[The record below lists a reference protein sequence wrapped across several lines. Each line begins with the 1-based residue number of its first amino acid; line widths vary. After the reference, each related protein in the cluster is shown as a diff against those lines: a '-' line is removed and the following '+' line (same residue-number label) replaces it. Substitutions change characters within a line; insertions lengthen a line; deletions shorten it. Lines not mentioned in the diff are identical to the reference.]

1 MKRSLLIIFT
11 LSACIFSAEAAQ
23 TRYFFREPGAIKI
36 SMDEPATG
44 CRMNGQMVH
53 PIEKPAAKVLWFT
66 ERECGTRKQA
76 VSFITDEIDA
86 PDNVIHKGHKI
97 HFMPAQVEIVG
108 GGRI

>member
-11 LSACIFSAEAAQ
+11 LSASIASADAAQ
-23 TRYFFREPGAIKI
+23 TRYFFREPGAIQI

-44 CRMNGQMVH
+44 CRMNGQMIH

-66 ERECGTRKQA
+66 ERQCGKRKQA

-97 HFMPAQVEIVG
+97 HVKPAQVEIVG